1 MISLKAYYKS
11 KHWRKFRSTLLDDI
25 NVECEIC
32 HRKKWSIYKRNTK
45 KHKKGD
51 KKRLITLSV
60 HHKTYKNLGHEN
72 REDVLVLCRF
82 CHDLSHSLER
92 ASIMSPDP
100 YLKIY
105 NLLKK
110 LTKWNYEKRT

>member
-1 MISLKAYYKS
+1 MTLQKYYTTT
-11 KHWRKFRSTLLDDI
+11 HWRKFRNSLLQES

-32 HRKKWSIYKRNTK
+32 GRRGWTQYLKNTK

-92 ASIMSPDP
+92 ASIMSPNP

-110 LTKWNYEKRT
+110 LTKWDYAKRN